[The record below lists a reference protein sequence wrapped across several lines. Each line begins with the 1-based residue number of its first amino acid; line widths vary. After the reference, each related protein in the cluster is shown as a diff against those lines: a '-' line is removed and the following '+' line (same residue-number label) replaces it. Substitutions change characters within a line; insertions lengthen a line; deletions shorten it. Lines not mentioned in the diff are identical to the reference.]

1 MPLKNSEGF
10 TVLFSGRAEIAGAPP
25 DRLARAL
32 HLARSI
38 FGESEQIVSSRS
50 NLRGGN
56 HHGLY
61 QYVLSNGTG
70 ITQKITSSPREILI
84 SKWIW
89 HLQSGQR
96 SRKFEVAP
104 RLWKVNEAPVGGG
117 GEIFLETH
125 NPCSEKDLRS
135 DSFAAEVGRLGFAL
149 ESFLAQPPPR
159 GLEFSA
165 PCPVAKVEELLS
177 SAGVRPPRPEFLK
190 KVSDLL
196 KPQPLVR
203 CHGDLSWTNI
213 VRHREDGS
221 LLAIDFADIRRFH
234 PGAALFNFGSARQRF
249 IDLML
254 DSYIQESQRPALP
267 VRLAFNL
274 QVLIHNLELGI
285 STGYKE
291 SKIARQFSQDC
302 SIIEALI

>member
-1 MPLKNSEGF
+1 MTLTRATYLFASRILSRLGWLVVPLKNSEGF

-117 GEIFLETH
+117 
-125 NPCSEKDLRS
+125 EKYFWKPIIR
-135 DSFAAEVGRLGFAL
+135 A
-149 ESFLAQPPPR
+149 
-159 GLEFSA
+159 
-165 PCPVAKVEELLS
+165 
-177 SAGVRPPRPEFLK
+177 VRR
-190 KVSDLL
+190 
-196 KPQPLVR
+196 
-203 CHGDLSWTNI
+203 T
-213 VRHREDGS
+213 
-221 LLAIDFADIRRFH
+221 
-234 PGAALFNFGSARQRF
+234 
-249 IDLML
+249 
-254 DSYIQESQRPALP
+254 
-267 VRLAFNL
+267 
-274 QVLIHNLELGI
+274 
-285 STGYKE
+285 
-291 SKIARQFSQDC
+291 
-302 SIIEALI
+302 